1 MRFLFFHLSQKSRAS
16 RSKPDNLADTSKG
29 QERQTLSILEN
40 KCWLRLMTRK
50 LLITFINE
58 VFIMTDKTPKKTRR
72 SKEEIVRS
80 IEALS
85 SERFDWNRNNLKYKT
100 TIPNLEIIESLLKG

>member
-1 MRFLFFHLSQKSRAS
+1 MQITAS
-16 RSKPDNLADTSKG
+16 N
-29 QERQTLSILEN
+29 
-40 KCWLRLMTRK
+40 
-50 LLITFINE
+50 
-58 VFIMTDKTPKKTRR
+58 KTPKKTRR

-85 SERFDWNRNNLKYKT
+85 SERFEWNRNNLKDKT